1 MCSGCGWVDDHLT
14 LAERV
19 FRCRTPQQP
28 DCAVVLDRDL
38 NAAINLAHLA
48 GSSSERRNACG
59 AGSAGLSQTAQVELA
74 VVKQEPDA
82 FDTSVENGKFWRTVT
97 YRSRLSAPPSEYE

>member
-1 MCSGCGWVDDHLT
+1 MCSGCGWVDDELT

-38 NAAINLAHLA
+38 NAVRNLATLA
-48 GSSSERRNACG
+48 GSASERVNACG
-59 AGSAGLSQTAQVELA
+59 AGSAGLSQTAPVELA
-74 VVKQEPDA
+74 VLKQEPDA
-82 FDTSVENGKFWRTVT
+82 FAAAVANDTFWRTV
-97 YRSRLSAPPSEYE
+97 S